1 MWHKIERTKAK
12 MPKTMKWKNHINIG
26 RERDTNRGK
35 GKEGGARTQNKQITY
50 PDLTPELYG
59 YTTDT

>member
-1 MWHKIERTKAK
+1 